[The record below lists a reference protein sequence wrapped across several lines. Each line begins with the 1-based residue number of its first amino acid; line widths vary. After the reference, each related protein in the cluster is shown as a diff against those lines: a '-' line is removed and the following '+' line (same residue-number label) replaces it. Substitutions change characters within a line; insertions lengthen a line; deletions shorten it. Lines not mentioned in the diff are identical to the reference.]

1 MLIPSL
7 DSPLLY
13 YPETIDDDNDE
24 EEPSFSNKDST
35 FLKAETLRLVSE
47 CLQLKAAAGKTL
59 FVKLMENT
67 LSTKASSSTETFP
80 NLIKGLRQA
89 GYARPQEMDYVLN
102 GGLKE
107 FFDEI
112 QAFQKENPT
121 NEDGSVKLT
130 NAWWED
136 PEFQKMVKESS
147 LRKEELKQANRL
159 AEEKAEAAYEEGRFS

>member
-1 MLIPSL
+1 M
-7 DSPLLY
+7 
-13 YPETIDDDNDE
+13 
-24 EEPSFSNKDST
+24 
-35 FLKAETLRLVSE
+35 
-47 CLQLKAAAGKTL
+47 
-59 FVKLMENT
+59 
-67 LSTKASSSTETFP
+67 
-80 NLIKGLRQA
+80 IKGLRQA

-112 QAFQKENPT
+112 QAFEKENPT